1 MAVKIIMPQGGQD
14 INEGTVVNWLKAES
28 EPVTKGE
35 IVCVVETE
43 KAVFEVEAPADGIL
57 LKIVVAEGGVA
68 PIFSTIGVIGAAG
81 ESVDIDAFLKDEQ
94 TETKEETGIDISKIR
109 SRMGG
114 GEQRETAR
122 VKVSGRARKLASREG
137 IDLSAVTGTG
147 PNGRIVEKDVRAA
160 METRPA
166 APEVSR
172 PPAAGGGRAEPLSK
186 MRRVIARRMQQSKQT
201 IPHFYVTVSVVMD
214 DALALRE
221 TLNAVADPKIS
232 VNDMIVKASALAL
245 EEFCQVNASIEGD
258 AIVYRDTVN
267 VGIAVGVEDGLLV
280 PVLPRADT
288 LSLKDIARQ
297 TKDIISL
304 VQAGKQPNLE
314 TGSFTVS
321 NMGML
326 NVENF
331 VAIINP
337 PESAILAIGTTE
349 KRVVVSNSN
358 DLCIRNVMTM
368 TLSVDH
374 RVVDGVLAAKFV
386 NKIKYHLQNP
396 KTLLQ

>member
-28 EPVTKGE
+28 EPVKKGDV
-35 IVCVVETE
+35 ICVVETE
-43 KAVFEVEAPADGIL
+43 KAVFEVEASVDGIL
-57 LKIVVAEGGVA
+57 VKIIVPEGGVA
-68 PIFSTIGVIGAAG
+68 PIFSTIGVIAEGG
-81 ESVDIDAFLKDEQ
+81 ETVDIDSFLGEEK
-94 TETKEETGIDISKIR
+94 KEETGVDIAKIR
-109 SRMGG
+109 TRAE
-114 GEQRETAR
+114 GEEKKETGR
-122 VKVSGRARKLASREG
+122 IKVSGRARKRAAQRG
-137 IDLSAVTGTG
+137 VDLSGITGTG
-147 PNGRIVEKDVRAA
+147 PNGRIVEKDVIAYVEEQKTA
-160 METRPA
+160 RPQTSGPSISA
-166 APEVSR
+166 DR
-172 PPAAGGGRAEPLSK
+172 GRAVPLSK

-214 DALALRE
+214 EAIKLRQ
-221 TLNAVADPKIS
+221 TLNKVAEPKIS

-245 EEFCQVNASIEGD
+245 EEFYQVNAAIKGD
-258 AIVYRDTVN
+258 DIVYLNDAN
-267 VGIAVGVEDGLLV
+267 IGIAVGVEDGLIV
-280 PVLPRADT
+280 PVLPRANT
-288 LSLKDIARQ
+288 LSLKEIAQ
-297 TKDIISL
+297 QSKEIIGL

-337 PESAILAIGTTE
+337 PESAILAVGSTE
-349 KRVVVSNSN
+349 KRVVVSDSN
-358 DLCIRNVMTM
+358 DLCIRDVMTM

-374 RVVDGVLAAKFV
+374 RVVDGVLASKFV

>member
-1 MAVKIIMPQGGQD
+1 MMPQGGQD

-57 LKIVVAEGGVA
+57 LKIVVPEGGVA
-68 PIFSTIGVIGAAG
+68 PIFSTIGVIGAEG
-81 ESVDIDAFLKDEQ
+81 ETVDLDAFLKDEQ
-94 TETKEETGIDISKIR
+94 KETKEETGIDISKIR

-114 GEQRETAR
+114 GEKTETAR

-147 PNGRIVEKDVRAA
+147 PNGRIVEKDIHAA
-160 METRPA
+160 METGPATPKVPAPA
-166 APEVSR
+166 A
-172 PPAAGGGRAEPLSK
+172 AGEGRAEPLSK

-221 TLNAVADPKIS
+221 TLNTVADPKIS

-245 EEFCQVNASIEGD
+245 EEFHQVNASIEGD
-258 AIVYRDTVN
+258 TIVYRDTVN
-267 VGIAVGVEDGLLV
+267 VGIAVGVKDGLVV

>member
-1 MAVKIIMPQGGQD
+1 MPQGGQD